1 MALQTSSTL
10 VHLQEATNPFGDPP
24 TVAMS
29 FWFYPTNSG
38 VQFSLGGIGD
48 TGTDFSWAWLSRTSA
63 NRMRM
68 YKSTAIYA
76 ETLNTV
82 NVNAWNHVYG
92 YSAGNNYREVRLNG
106 GTLYTNTT
114 FTSSGNGSF
123 NCINII
129 DKLAA
134 WDFAGRL
141 AECGFWAAQLSVD
154 EQLALAAGFSPMMI
168 KPQSLAR
175 YWPFQNSRADWRNGS
190 TLSLISGSHGY
201 TSHAK
206 VIRPGLVLPGRA
218 GPQSSTGTAAQ
229 TLPSVSQS
237 GSGAVEVSGDSAQT
251 LPRVTQAA
259 SGTVESAGVAGTAAQ
274 TLPSLTQSAAGAVA
288 IAATCA
294 QTLPA
299 LSQAS
304 AASVPSNG
312 TAAQTLPSLTQAAT
326 GAISV
331 AGQASQT
338 LPAIVQDAAGKAI
351 VGGDGASLL
360 PSIGQSGIA
369 KVLITGTGSQTLPG
383 VRQAAVGGGPLV
395 RVCLRISDQAR
406 YSLAIADGAR
416 YRVAVSDQA
425 RNAVALTDAARYA
438 LQTTDSA
445 RYDLATSD
453 ETC

>member
-1 MALQTSSTL
+1 MTVLALQ
-10 VHLQEATNPFGDPP
+10 VAAGADDGD
-24 TVAMS
+24 
-29 FWFYPTNSG
+29 Y
-38 VQFSLGGIGD
+38 GD
-48 TGTDFSWAWLSRTSA
+48 TGGGQYLIAQSVHAVGNTLALGGAESVNARFTGVSGLNGATINSAVYSVHGFLDGIGSPLTKIRAEDAAAPAAIPHEDSDEWESRTLT
-63 NRMRM
+63 
-68 YKSTAIYA
+68 TAGVDWDDA
-76 ETLNTV
+76 LV
-82 NVNAWNHVYG
+82 DDAWNDSPSIVSVIDEIKSLDPSVIQIFHLDDG
-92 YSAGNNYREVRLNG
+92 SAVNEGHAY
-106 GTLYTNTT
+106 
-114 FTSSGNGSF
+114 
-123 NCINII
+123 
-129 DKLAA
+129 
-134 WDFAGRL
+134 
-141 AECGFWAAQLSVD
+141 D
-154 EQLALAAGFSPMMI
+154 EYESDSALAPKLTI
-168 KPQSLAR
+168 D
-175 YWPFQNSRADWRNGS
+175 Y
-190 TLSLISGSHGY
+190 
-201 TSHAK
+201 
-206 VIRPGLVLPGRA
+206 
-218 GPQSSTGTAAQ
+218 TAA
-229 TLPSVSQS
+229 
-237 GSGAVEVSGDSAQT
+237 GSE
-251 LPRVTQAA
+251 
-259 SGTVESAGVAGTAAQ
+259 GTAAQ

-338 LPAIVQDAAGKAI
+338 LPAIVQAAAGKAI